1 MLQKT
6 EKKSKSQPVE
16 TVAERVKLRRQK
28 VDDEDLY
35 DMSQLER
42 YEELNNRKRIKNLD
56 PKQII
61 NQNSNI
67 ISKNK
72 TWKQFIQI
80 KK

>member
-6 EKKSKSQPVE
+6 EKSKSQPVE

-42 YEELNNRKRIKNLD
+42 YEELNNKEKD
-56 PKQII
+56 
-61 NQNSNI
+61 
-67 ISKNK
+67 
-72 TWKQFIQI
+72 
-80 KK
+80 

>member
-1 MLQKT
+1 MILVIYFLKFKKWWMLQKT

-42 YEELNNRKRIKNLD
+42 YEELNNKEKD
-56 PKQII
+56 
-61 NQNSNI
+61 
-67 ISKNK
+67 
-72 TWKQFIQI
+72 
-80 KK
+80 